1 MDCGPSGSFVHGIL
15 QATKLKW
22 VAISSSRGSSQPR
35 DWTHISYASYLA
47 DGFFTTSTTGK
58 ARLYLGFPGSS
69 AGKESTRKAGDPQS
83 IPGSGRC
90 PGEGIGYP
98 LQFSWASLMAQ
109 LVKNSPL
116 GHIYHIE
123 TSYIEIKSH
132 FSFTHLSLCTSK
144 GHDSF
149 LCIYPA
155 HFSPSVS
162 SGNLCV
168 IFLCECNIFPLNM
181 AISVWYLAYRKTDD
195 FYIILWTIDLAKLS
209 YPSINFTMFASF
221 FLISMIIFY
230 FFYLLFGQHIQNHSN
245 RWLISMAFFFFKRNS
260 WILTLRT
267 VLDFD
272 LSSLHFHH
280 GRELSYSSFVSELYS
295 RGI

>member
-1 MDCGPSGSFVHGIL
+1 MLPYGLWPTRLLCPWDSPGNKTEMGCHFLFQRIFPTQGSNPHLLCLLFGRQVLYHQHHL
-15 QATKLKW
+15 E
-22 VAISSSRGSSQPR
+22 SQ
-35 DWTHISYASYLA
+35 TVFS
-47 DGFFTTSTTGK
+47 
-58 ARLYLGFPGSS
+58 GFPGSS

-149 LCIYPA
+149 LHIYPA

-162 SGNLCV
+162 SGYLCV

-195 FYIILWTIDLAKLS
+195 FYIIL
-209 YPSINFTMFASF
+209 
-221 FLISMIIFY
+221 
-230 FFYLLFGQHIQNHSN
+230 
-245 RWLISMAFFFFKRNS
+245 
-260 WILTLRT
+260 
-267 VLDFD
+267 
-272 LSSLHFHH
+272 
-280 GRELSYSSFVSELYS
+280 
-295 RGI
+295 

>member
-1 MDCGPSGSFVHGIL
+1 MTAASLWILCATLTANDYLFLVFKGKSHTSDSLKLGMFVGY
-15 QATKLKW
+15 Q
-22 VAISSSRGSSQPR
+22 SSS
-35 DWTHISYASYLA
+35 
-47 DGFFTTSTTGK
+47 K
-58 ARLYLGFPGSS
+58 GFPGSS

-149 LCIYPA
+149 LHIYPA

-162 SGNLCV
+162 SGYLCV

-195 FYIILWTIDLAKLS
+195 FYIIL
-209 YPSINFTMFASF
+209 
-221 FLISMIIFY
+221 
-230 FFYLLFGQHIQNHSN
+230 
-245 RWLISMAFFFFKRNS
+245 
-260 WILTLRT
+260 
-267 VLDFD
+267 
-272 LSSLHFHH
+272 
-280 GRELSYSSFVSELYS
+280 
-295 RGI
+295 